1 MFTFLSSAFFRWAFG
16 EVLGFFK
23 AKQDHAHEMAMLT
36 LTNAQEERRGERQRQ
51 AVKDAA
57 DAGIK
62 LVEVQAEATSRG
74 MSDQMLL
81 TTMENMGKPSGIKW
95 IDGFNAF
102 IRPELAQISIILLVL
117 NAFFPQQV
125 VLSAFLLEI
134 IAAVLGLF
142 VGGRISS
149 TSR

>member
-1 MFTFLSSAFFRWAFG
+1 MLTFLTSTVFRWLLG

-23 AKQDHAHEMAMLT
+23 ARQEHAHELALMT
-36 LTNAQEERRGERQRQ
+36 LTNTHEAERAARERQ
-51 AVKDAA
+51 AIKDAA
-57 DAGIK
+57 EAGIK
-62 LVEVQAEATSRG
+62 VIEVQSEATSRATA
-74 MSDQMLL
+74 DQMIL
-81 TTMENMGKPSGIKW
+81 TTMENMGKSSGIRW

-102 IRPELAQISIILLVL
+102 IRPELAQISILLLVA

-142 VGGRISS
+142 VGGRIN
-149 TSR
+149 TTGR